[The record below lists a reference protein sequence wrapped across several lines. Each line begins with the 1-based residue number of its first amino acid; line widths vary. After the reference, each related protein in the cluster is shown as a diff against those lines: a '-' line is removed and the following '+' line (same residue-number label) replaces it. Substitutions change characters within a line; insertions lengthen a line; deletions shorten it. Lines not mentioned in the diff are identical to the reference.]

1 MVMKKIKQI
10 LADER
15 GFFVSIEL
23 IGLSVVA
30 LIIAALIYN
39 AVMPETKSLH
49 SKMID
54 RVKDV
59 TSTGF

>member
-1 MVMKKIKQI
+1 MQKIKQI

-15 GFFVSIEL
+15 GFFVSLEL

-39 AVMPETKSLH
+39 AVMPKTKSLH
-49 SKMID
+49 NGMVT
-54 RVKDV
+54 RVRDI

>member
-1 MVMKKIKQI
+1 MQKIKQI

-15 GFFVSIEL
+15 GFFVSLEL

-49 SKMID
+49 NGMVT
-54 RVKDV
+54 RVRDI